1 VGTEY
6 VIMEHVSGIPLKNMW
21 SRMTE
26 VQHIELIGSM
36 GKLFEELCTLEFGSF
51 GSLYLN
57 AADKPPGMRSIAS
70 VRTVA
75 DNSGFI
81 TTIRRPKPQP
91 QWVSKVHVSFEPT
104 PSFHIH
110 IS

>member
-1 VGTEY
+1 VPVPQVLAWNSKHESGPVGTEY

-57 AADKPPGMRSIAS
+57 AADKPPGTYPIDEKYCIGPNCGRQFW
-70 VRTVA
+70 VHN
-75 DNSGFI
+75 DD
-81 TTIRRPKPQP
+81 TTA
-91 QWVSKVHVSFEPT
+91 
-104 PSFHIH
+104 
-110 IS
+110 